1 MRPRRSRPQPPWRP
15 RPARCAARPRTRK
28 RAAHRSSSVAR
39 RAIRDAEGA
48 AMPVI
53 LLTHAEEARAHYYG
67 DEALGRLQELGEVRL
82 NESAQPLATPEL
94 IELARGCQIIVSDR
108 MTQGLAAVFEQLPE
122 LVAFVRCA
130 VDIRNVDVGAASA
143 SGVLVTRASPGFV
156 DSVAEL
162 VVGFMVDLSR
172 GVTDATIA
180 YRAGAGAQVRMGR
193 QLRGS
198 TLGIVGYGHIGTRLA
213 QLGLALGM
221 RVLVNDPYVQVVEPE
236 LTQTDLGTLLVES
249 DFVVVLA
256 VATAETENLIGAE
269 ELGWMK
275 PSAFLINVSR
285 GNLIDEAALE
295 TALTEGRIAGCAM
308 DVGRAPDQM
317 PSPHLARL
325 ANVVATPHVGGLVPQ
340 AIAHQALETTRQV
353 AEIVQC
359 RAPAGA
365 RNPPKAPRPPRPR
378 WAPNA
383 P

>member
-1 MRPRRSRPQPPWRP
+1 M
-15 RPARCAARPRTRK
+15 A
-28 RAAHRSSSVAR
+28 
-39 RAIRDAEGA
+39 
-48 AMPVI
+48 VI
-53 LLTHAEEARAHYYG
+53 FLTHADEARANYYG
-67 DEALGRLQELGEVRL
+67 DEALARLREIGEVRL
-82 NESAQPLATPEL
+82 NDSAQPLTTPRL
-94 IELARGCQIIVSDR
+94 IELARACQIIVSDR
-108 MTQGLAAVFEQLPE
+108 MTEGPAAVFERLPD

-143 SGVLVTRASPGFV
+143 NGVLVTRASPGFV

-162 VVGFMVDLSR
+162 AVGFMVDLAR

-180 YRAGAGAQVRMGR
+180 FRAGAPAQVQMGR

-213 QLGLALGM
+213 QLALALGM
-221 RVLVNDPYVQVVEPE
+221 RVLVNDPYVKLVEPE
-236 LTQTDLGTLLVES
+236 LTQTDLGTLLVEA

-275 PSAFLINVSR
+275 LSAFLINVSR

-295 TALTEGRIAGCAM
+295 AALVDGRIAGCAM

-325 ANVVATPHVGGLVPQ
+325 LNVVATPHIGGLVPQ

-353 AEIVQC
+353 AEIVEG
-359 RAPAGA
+359 RAPVGA
-365 RNPPKAPRPPRPR
+365 VNPEHASRLRR
-378 WAPNA
+378 LRQS
-383 P
+383 

>member
-1 MRPRRSRPQPPWRP
+1 M
-15 RPARCAARPRTRK
+15 AA
-28 RAAHRSSSVAR
+28 
-39 RAIRDAEGA
+39 
-48 AMPVI
+48 I
-53 LLTHAEEARAHYYG
+53 LLTHADEARAMYYG
-67 DEALGRLQELGEVRL
+67 EEALARLRELGELRL
-82 NESAQPLATPEL
+82 NESGRPLTAPQL

-108 MTQGLAAVFEQLPE
+108 MTAGPAAVFAQLPE

-130 VDIRNVDVGAASA
+130 VDIRNVDVGTASA

-162 VVGFMVDLSR
+162 AVGFMVDLAR
-172 GVTDATIA
+172 GVTNATIA
-180 YRAGAGAQVRMGR
+180 YRAGAGPQVRMGR

-198 TLGIVGYGHIGTRLA
+198 TLGIIGYGHIGTRLA

-221 RVLVNDPYVQVVEPE
+221 RVLVNDPHVQVVEPE
-236 LTQTDLGTLLVES
+236 LRQTDLGTLLVEA
-249 DFVVVLA
+249 DFVAVLA

-275 PSAFLINVSR
+275 PSAYLINVSR

-295 TALTEGRIAGCAM
+295 AALSEGRIAGCAM

-317 PSPHLARL
+317 PSPRLARL
-325 ANVVATPHVGGLVPQ
+325 PSVVATPHIGGLVPQ

-353 AEIVQC
+353 AEIVQG

-365 RNPPKAPRPPRPR
+365 VNPEHASRLARLR
-378 WAPNA
+378 QA
-383 P
+383 